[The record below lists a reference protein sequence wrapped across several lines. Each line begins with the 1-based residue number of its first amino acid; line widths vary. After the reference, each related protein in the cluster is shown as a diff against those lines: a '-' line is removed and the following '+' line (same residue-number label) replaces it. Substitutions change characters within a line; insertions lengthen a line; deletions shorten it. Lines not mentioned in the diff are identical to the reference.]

1 MATTTDSRTIEIDL
15 ERELETDVPPEVPTE
30 ATLEIEYGGD
40 EKTVRI
46 EHGTDEWT
54 FEFAEG
60 RCVDRDPAT
69 RPIPNWINEAM
80 GLVEGELR

>member
-1 MATTTDSRTIEIDL
+1 MSATNDRRQLEIDL
-15 ERELETDVPPEVPTE
+15 ESDLQGDVPPDIPTT
-30 ATLEIEYGGD
+30 ATLTVEYGD

-54 FEFAEG
+54 FEFEG
-60 RCVDRDPAT
+60 ARCVDRDPST